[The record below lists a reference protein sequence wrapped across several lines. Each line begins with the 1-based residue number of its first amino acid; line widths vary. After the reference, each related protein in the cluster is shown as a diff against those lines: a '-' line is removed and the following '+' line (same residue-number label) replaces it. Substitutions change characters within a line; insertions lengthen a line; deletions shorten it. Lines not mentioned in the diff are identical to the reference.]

1 MKSTRV
7 LLAALAVMLLGL
19 TTALAQQKPN
29 ILVIFGDD
37 VGIMNLSAYHR
48 GMMGGST
55 PNSTASPM
63 RVCCSPIIE
72 WLCATLSRHPKEYF
86 HDQSTSHNISRSVLP
101 RSGAGVGSREAQ
113 GPAVSVCH
121 NSANSGGFYR
131 IWCNGRRNAEVRRQ
145 VLSHNGRRFGRR
157 WLWRFAPDSIGDCVW
172 SGAPGRFRR
181 CLSSGS
187 HRMGVGRSG
196 KRDAL
201 AS

>member
-1 MKSTRV
+1 MKSTTRV
-7 LLAALAVMLLGL
+7 LFAALAVMLLGL

-55 PNSTASPM
+55 PNRPHRLA
-63 RVCCSPIIE
+63 PIIE
-72 WLCATLSRHPKEYF
+72 WLCATLSRYQKEYF

-101 RSGAGVGSREAQ
+101 RIGAGVGSREAQ

-145 VLSHNGRRFGRR
+145 VLSHNGRRFGCR